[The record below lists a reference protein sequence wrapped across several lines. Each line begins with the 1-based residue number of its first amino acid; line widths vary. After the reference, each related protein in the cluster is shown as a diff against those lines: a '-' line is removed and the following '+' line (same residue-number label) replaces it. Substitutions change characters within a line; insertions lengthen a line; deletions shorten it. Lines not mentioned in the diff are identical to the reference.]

1 MTNSI
6 STEITT
12 ATGELPH
19 TLPARPAQ
27 VVLSAYTVAAIG
39 ELLSM
44 CDEFLRTAGPAV
56 RDELRAYLRH
66 QYLPTDPG
74 WLIDMLGFN
83 SMHLHHQ
90 LHQQIPGQEA
100 PSPRENRQPRN
111 ADADADGGAA

>member
-12 ATGELPH
+12 ANAELPD

-44 CDEFLRTAGPAV
+44 CDEFLRTAGPVV
-56 RDELRAYLRH
+56 RDELRAYLHH
-66 QYLPTDPG
+66 QYPPTDPV
-74 WLIDMLGFN
+74 WLIDMLSFN
-83 SMHLHHQ
+83 SLHLDHQ
-90 LHQQIPGQEA
+90 LRHQVAGQA
-100 PSPRENRQPRN
+100 PSPRDNRQPLN
-111 ADADADGGAA
+111 ADDDADGGVA

>member
-12 ATGELPH
+12 ANAESPD

-27 VVLSAYTVAAIG
+27 VVLSAYTIAAIG

-66 QYLPTDPG
+66 QYPPTDPG

-83 SMHLHHQ
+83 SLYLDHQ
-90 LHQQIPGQEA
+90 LRHQATGQA
-100 PSPRENRQPRN
+100 PSPRDNRQPLN
-111 ADADADGGAA
+111 VNGDADSGVA